1 MPRTPAQ
8 IDEIRKKRK
17 SHIMDIALDLFA
29 SEGYGHVS
37 IAMLAKKAGISKGL
51 MYNYF
56 DSKEALLKALINKG
70 IEEIM
75 AFFDPNHDGVLTKD
89 EFKLFVQK
97 TFQILHEKRDYFMRF
112 FGLMIQPNVK
122 NLIRESGM
130 MQYMVEN
137 LSVFEDYF
145 RNQGFE
151 DPAMEV
157 FQFSVMIEG
166 FGIMMLYYDDLAEFP
181 GELFKKLENR
191 IIELYT

>member
-8 IDEIRKKRK
+8 IEEIRKKRK
-17 SHIMDIALDLFA
+17 THIMDVALDLFA

-56 DSKEALLKALINKG
+56 ESKEALLKALINTG
-70 IEEIM
+70 LEEIM

-97 TFQILHEKRDYFMRF
+97 TFQMMHEKRDYFMKF

-122 NLIRESGM
+122 NFIRESA
-130 MQYMVEN
+130 MVQFVVEY
-137 LSVFEDYF
+137 LGFFEDYF
-145 RNQGFE
+145 REQGFE

-181 GELFKKLENR
+181 RELFDKFENR